1 MPKLTVPESGIEV
14 LSSGSGLT
22 RGPRRLDECDI
33 LVDERLW
40 VVREDIIIAAVAA
53 AVAAAAAVTTP
64 RKQIELVMPQ
74 SS

>member
-1 MPKLTVPESGIEV
+1 MPKLTVPESGIEEV

-40 VVREDIIIAAVAA
+40 VAREDIIVAAVAA
-53 AVAAAAAVTTP
+53 AVATC
-64 RKQIELVMPQ
+64 RKQIE
-74 SS
+74 

>member
-1 MPKLTVPESGIEV
+1 MLKLTVPESGVEV

-40 VVREDIIIAAVAA
+40 LAREDIIIAAVAA
-53 AVAAAAAVTTP
+53 TLA
-64 RKQIELVMPQ
+64 RSHKQIE
-74 SS
+74 

>member
-53 AVAAAAAVTTP
+53 AAAAAVTTP

>member
-53 AVAAAAAVTTP
+53 AVTTP

>member
-1 MPKLTVPESGIEV
+1 
-14 LSSGSGLT
+14 
-22 RGPRRLDECDI
+22 
-33 LVDERLW
+33 VDERLW

-53 AVAAAAAVTTP
+53 AAAAAVTTP